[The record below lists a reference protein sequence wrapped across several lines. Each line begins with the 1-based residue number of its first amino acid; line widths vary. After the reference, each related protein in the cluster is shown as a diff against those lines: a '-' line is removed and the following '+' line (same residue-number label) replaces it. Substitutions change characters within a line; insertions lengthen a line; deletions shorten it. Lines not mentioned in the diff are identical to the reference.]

1 MKQTLTTHDLPAL
14 MTGVMATLAGIGIA
28 RFAYTPLLPAII
40 QEGWFTASQGAYLGA
55 ANLLG
60 YFIGALAAHSLSERF
75 SPRWVMAASF
85 AGIALSFVLCA
96 GAGGFLW
103 FFFWRLV
110 SGMAGAILM
119 VVGPSLALT
128 ATPPERRTLVGAM
141 VFTGIGFGALLSAF
155 IVPLLLETSLA
166 VTWGTL
172 GLLCIA
178 AGLLCDYF
186 LQQRVAPLTSPITAS
201 PRGDSP
207 PGYAGVKIIV
217 LLVIGAYAL
226 DAIGFV
232 PHTVFWVDYLA
243 RENALGNQAASLQW
257 GIFGLGALCGPFMVG
272 ALAQRV
278 GWQGGLMIAFAAKA
292 AAVFLPAFSLALL
305 SQSVSSF
312 MVGAMIPGIVAL
324 TSGRLAELVGPT
336 AHKKLWGQATAAFA
350 AAQAVAGYAMSA
362 LYGAWGSYAPL
373 FAISGLI
380 LVVGFLLVL
389 LSRSLQQRHTHLS
402 AQQSSKHATQHSSK
416 YFTHHGKQ

>member
-1 MKQTLTTHDLPAL
+1 MMTRTLTSHDLPAL
-14 MTGVMATLAGIGIA
+14 MTGIMATLAGIGIA

-60 YFIGALAAHSLSERF
+60 YFIGALVAHSLSERF
-75 SPRWVMAASF
+75 SPRLVMAASF

-110 SGMAGAILM
+110 SGIAGAILM
-119 VVGPSLALT
+119 VVGPSLALA
-128 ATPPERRTLVGAM
+128 ATPPERRTRVGAM

-155 IVPLLLETSLA
+155 IVPLLLGLSLT

-178 AGLLCDYF
+178 AGLLCDWG
-186 LQQRVAPLTSPITAS
+186 VAHLTSPITAS
-201 PRGDSP
+201 SVGNSST
-207 PGYAGVKIIV
+207 GYAGVKVVV

-272 ALAQRV
+272 ALAHRV

-292 AAVFLPAFSLALL
+292 AAVLLPVFSLALL

-362 LYGAWGSYAPL
+362 LYGAWGSYTPL

-380 LVVGFLLVL
+380 LVAGFLLVL
-389 LSRSLQQRHTHLS
+389 LSHGVQQRHSHLS
-402 AQQSSKHATQHSSK
+402 AQQPTQQSSNPGRQ
-416 YFTHHGKQ
+416 

>member
-1 MKQTLTTHDLPAL
+1 MKRTLTTDDLPAL
-14 MTGVMATLAGIGIA
+14 MTGIMATLAAIGIA
-28 RFAYTPLLPAII
+28 RFAYTQLLPAII
-40 QEGWFTASQGAYLGA
+40 QEGWFTANQGAYLGA

-75 SPRWVMAASF
+75 SPRLVMAASF
-85 AGIALSFVLCA
+85 AGIVLSFVLCA

-110 SGMAGAILM
+110 SGVAGAILM
-119 VVGPSLALT
+119 VVGPSLALA
-128 ATPPERRTLVGAM
+128 ATPPERRTRVGAM

-155 IVPLLLETSLA
+155 IVPLLLALSLS

-172 GLLCIA
+172 GLLCVA
-178 AGLLCDYF
+178 AGLLCDWG
-186 LQQRVAPLTSPITAS
+186 VAHLASPITANPKGNS
-201 PRGDSP
+201 PS
-207 PGYAGVKIIV
+207 GYAGVKIIV
-217 LLVIGAYAL
+217 MLVVGAYAL

-272 ALAQRV
+272 TLAHRV

-292 AAVFLPAFSLALL
+292 AAVLLPVFSLALL

-362 LYGAWGSYAPL
+362 LYGSWGSYTPL

-380 LVVGFLLVL
+380 LVAGFLLVL
-389 LSRSLQQRHTHLS
+389 LSRGVQHRHTQRS
-402 AQQSSKHATQHSSK
+402 AQQITKHATQHS
-416 YFTHHGKQ
+416 THHGRQ

>member
-1 MKQTLTTHDLPAL
+1 MKRTLTTHDLPAL
-14 MTGVMATLAGIGIA
+14 MTGIMATLAAIGIA

-75 SPRWVMAASF
+75 SPRMVMAASF

-96 GAGGFLW
+96 GAGSFLW

-110 SGMAGAILM
+110 SGVAGAILM
-119 VVGPSLALT
+119 VVGPSIALA
-128 ATPPERRTLVGAM
+128 ATPPERRTRVGAM

-155 IVPLLLETSLA
+155 IVPLLLGLSLS

-178 AGLLCDYF
+178 AGLLCDWGM
-186 LQQRVAPLTSPITAS
+186 AHLTSPITAS
-201 PRGDSP
+201 PRVNSP
-207 PGYAGVKIIV
+207 IGGAGVKIIV
-217 LLVIGAYAL
+217 MLVVGAYAL

-257 GIFGLGALCGPFMVG
+257 GIFGLGALCGPFMIG
-272 ALAQRV
+272 ALAHRV

-292 AAVFLPAFSLALL
+292 AAVLLPVFSLALL

-362 LYGAWGSYAPL
+362 LYGTWGSYTPL

-389 LSRSLQQRHTHLS
+389 LSRSLQQRHAHLS
-402 AQQSSKHATQHSSK
+402 AQQLTKHATQHS
-416 YFTHHGKQ
+416 THHGKQ

>member
-1 MKQTLTTHDLPAL
+1 MTRTLTSHDLPAL
-14 MTGVMATLAGIGIA
+14 MTGIMATLAGIGIA

-75 SPRWVMAASF
+75 SPRLVMAASF

-110 SGMAGAILM
+110 SGVAGAILM
-119 VVGPSLALT
+119 VVGPSLALA
-128 ATPPERRTLVGAM
+128 ATPPERRTRVGAM

-155 IVPLLLETSLA
+155 IVPLLLGLSLT

-178 AGLLCDYF
+178 AGLLCDWG
-186 LQQRVAPLTSPITAS
+186 VAYLTSPITAS
-201 PRGDSP
+201 SVGNSST
-207 PGYAGVKIIV
+207 GYAGVKVVV

-272 ALAQRV
+272 ALAHRV

-292 AAVFLPAFSLALL
+292 AAVLLPVFSLALL

-362 LYGAWGSYAPL
+362 LYGAWGSYTPL

-380 LVVGFLLVL
+380 LVAGFLLVL
-389 LSRSLQQRHTHLS
+389 LSRGVQQRHSHLS
-402 AQQSSKHATQHSSK
+402 AQQPTQQSSNQ
-416 YFTHHGKQ
+416 GRQ

>member
-1 MKQTLTTHDLPAL
+1 MNRSLTTHDLPAL
-14 MTGVMATLAGIGIA
+14 MTGIMATLAGIGIA

-75 SPRWVMAASF
+75 SPRLVMAASF

-110 SGMAGAILM
+110 SGIAGAILM
-119 VVGPSLALT
+119 VVGPSLALA
-128 ATPPERRTLVGAM
+128 ATPPERRTRVGAM

-155 IVPLLLETSLA
+155 IVPLLLGLSLT

-178 AGLLCDYF
+178 AGLLCDWG
-186 LQQRVAPLTSPITAS
+186 VAHLTPPITAS
-201 PRGDSP
+201 SVGNSST
-207 PGYAGVKIIV
+207 GYAGVKVVV

-272 ALAQRV
+272 ALAHRV

-292 AAVFLPAFSLALL
+292 AAVLLPVFSLALL

-362 LYGAWGSYAPL
+362 LYGAWGSYTPL

-380 LVVGFLLVL
+380 LVAGFLLVL
-389 LSRSLQQRHTHLS
+389 LSHGVQQRHSHLS
-402 AQQSSKHATQHSSK
+402 AQQPTQQSSNPGRQ
-416 YFTHHGKQ
+416 

>member
-1 MKQTLTTHDLPAL
+1 MKRTLTIHDLPAL

-40 QEGWFTASQGAYLGA
+40 QVGWFTASQGAYLGA

-75 SPRWVMAASF
+75 SPRLVMAASF

-119 VVGPSLALT
+119 VVEPSLALA
-128 ATPPERRTLVGAM
+128 ATPPERRTRVGAM

-166 VTWGTL
+166 VIWGTL

-186 LQQRVAPLTSPITAS
+186 LQQGVAPLTSPITAS
-201 PRGDSP
+201 PRGNSP

-292 AAVFLPAFSLALL
+292 AAVLLPAFSLALL

-389 LSRSLQQRHTHLS
+389 LSRGVQQRHMHLS
-402 AQQSSKHATQHSSK
+402 AQQSTQQSSKHSTQHSSNQ
-416 YFTHHGKQ
+416 GRQ

>member
-1 MKQTLTTHDLPAL
+1 MKRTLTTHDLPAL
-14 MTGVMATLAGIGIA
+14 MTGIMATLAAIGIA

-75 SPRWVMAASF
+75 SPRMVMAASF

-110 SGMAGAILM
+110 SGIAGAILM
-119 VVGPSLALT
+119 VVGPSLALA
-128 ATPPERRTLVGAM
+128 ATPPERRTRVGAM

-155 IVPLLLETSLA
+155 IVPLLLGLSLS

-178 AGLLCDYF
+178 AGLLCDWGIAH
-186 LQQRVAPLTSPITAS
+186 LASPITAS
-201 PRGDSP
+201 PRGNSP
-207 PGYAGVKIIV
+207 IRGAGVKIIV
-217 LLVIGAYAL
+217 MLVVGAYAL

-243 RENALGNQAASLQW
+243 RENALGNQAAALQW

-272 ALAQRV
+272 ALAHRV

-292 AAVFLPAFSLALL
+292 AAVLLPVFSLALL

-362 LYGAWGSYAPL
+362 LYGSWGSYTPL

-380 LVVGFLLVL
+380 LVAGFLLVL
-389 LSRSLQQRHTHLS
+389 LSRGVQQRHTQRS
-402 AQQSSKHATQHSSK
+402 AQQITKHAVQHS
-416 YFTHHGKQ
+416 THHGRQ

>member
-1 MKQTLTTHDLPAL
+1 MKRTLTTHDLPAL
-14 MTGVMATLAGIGIA
+14 MTGIMATLAAIGIA

-40 QEGWFTASQGAYLGA
+40 QHGWFSASQGAYLGA

-60 YFIGALAAHSLSERF
+60 YFVGALVAHALSERF
-75 SPRWVMAASF
+75 APRWVMAASF
-85 AGIALSFVLCA
+85 ASIGLSFVLCA

-103 FFFWRLV
+103 FFFWRLM
-110 SGMAGAILM
+110 SGVAGGILM
-119 VVGPSLALT
+119 VVGPSLALA
-128 ATPPERRTLVGAM
+128 ATPPERRTRIGAL
-141 VFTGIGFGALLSAF
+141 VFTGIGAGALLSAF
-155 IVPLLLETSLA
+155 VVPLLLGVSLSL
-166 VTWGTL
+166 TWGAL

-178 AGLLCDYF
+178 AGLLCDWGIAH
-186 LQQRVAPLTSPITAS
+186 LASPITAS
-201 PRGDSP
+201 PRGNSP
-207 PGYAGVKIIV
+207 IRGAGVKIIV
-217 LLVIGAYAL
+217 MLVVGAYAL

-243 RENALGNQAASLQW
+243 RENALGNQAAALQW

-272 ALAQRV
+272 ALAHRV

-292 AAVFLPAFSLALL
+292 AAVLLPVFSLALL

-362 LYGAWGSYAPL
+362 LYGSWGSYTPL

-380 LVVGFLLVL
+380 LVAGFLLVL
-389 LSRSLQQRHTHLS
+389 LSRGVQQRHTQRS
-402 AQQSSKHATQHSSK
+402 AQQITKHAVQHS
-416 YFTHHGKQ
+416 THHGRQ

>member
-1 MKQTLTTHDLPAL
+1 MKRTLTTHDLPAL
-14 MTGVMATLAGIGIA
+14 MTGIMATLAAIGIA

-75 SPRWVMAASF
+75 SPRMVMAASF

-110 SGMAGAILM
+110 SGIAGATLM
-119 VVGPSLALT
+119 VVGPSLALA
-128 ATPPERRTLVGAM
+128 ATPPERRTRVGAM

-155 IVPLLLETSLA
+155 IIPLLLGLSLT

-178 AGLLCDYF
+178 AGLLCDWG
-186 LQQRVAPLTSPITAS
+186 VAHLTSPSTAS
-201 PRGDSP
+201 PRGNSP
-207 PGYAGVKIIV
+207 KGGAGVKIIV
-217 LLVIGAYAL
+217 MLVVGAYAL

-272 ALAQRV
+272 ALAQRL

-292 AAVFLPAFSLALL
+292 AAVLLPVFSLALL

-362 LYGAWGSYAPL
+362 LYGTWGSYTPL

-380 LVVGFLLVL
+380 LVAGLLLVL
-389 LSRSLQQRHTHLS
+389 LSRGVQQRHTHLS
-402 AQQSSKHATQHSSK
+402 AQQLTKHATQHSK
-416 YFTHHGKQ
+416 HQGKQ

>member
-1 MKQTLTTHDLPAL
+1 MTRTLTSHDLPAL
-14 MTGVMATLAGIGIA
+14 MTGIMATLAGIGIA

-75 SPRWVMAASF
+75 SPRLVMAASF

-110 SGMAGAILM
+110 SGIAGAILM
-119 VVGPSLALT
+119 VVGPSLALA
-128 ATPPERRTLVGAM
+128 ATPPERRTRVGAM

-155 IVPLLLETSLA
+155 IVPLLLGLSLT

-178 AGLLCDYF
+178 AGLLCDWG
-186 LQQRVAPLTSPITAS
+186 VAHLTSPITAS
-201 PRGDSP
+201 SVGNSST
-207 PGYAGVKIIV
+207 GYAGVKVVV

-292 AAVFLPAFSLALL
+292 AAVLLPVFSLALL

-380 LVVGFLLVL
+380 LFAGFLLVL
-389 LSRSLQQRHTHLS
+389 LSRGVQQRHS
-402 AQQSSKHATQHSSK
+402 SGQQSSKHSSNHSSNQ
-416 YFTHHGKQ
+416 GRQ

>member
-1 MKQTLTTHDLPAL
+1 MKRTLTTHDLPAL
-14 MTGVMATLAGIGIA
+14 MTGIMATLAAIGIA

-55 ANLLG
+55 ANLMG
-60 YFIGALAAHSLSERF
+60 YFIGALAAHWLSERF
-75 SPRWVMAASF
+75 SPRMVMAASF
-85 AGIALSFVLCA
+85 AGITLSFVLCA

-110 SGMAGAILM
+110 SGIAGAILM
-119 VVGPSLALT
+119 VVGPSLALA
-128 ATPPERRTLVGAM
+128 ATPPERRVRVGAM

-155 IVPLLLETSLA
+155 IVPLLLALSLS

-178 AGLLCDYF
+178 AGLLCDWGI
-186 LQQRVAPLTSPITAS
+186 AHLTSPITAS
-201 PRGDSP
+201 PRVNSP
-207 PGYAGVKIIV
+207 TGGAGVKIIV
-217 LLVIGAYAL
+217 MLVVGAYAL

-257 GIFGLGALCGPFMVG
+257 GIFGVGALCGPFMVG
-272 ALAQRV
+272 AMAQRV

-292 AAVFLPAFSLALL
+292 AAVLLPVFSLAFL

-312 MVGAMIPGIVAL
+312 VVGAMIPGIVAL

-362 LYGAWGSYAPL
+362 LYGTWGSYAPL
-373 FAISGLI
+373 FAISGII
-380 LVVGFLLVL
+380 LVAGFLLVL
-389 LSRSLQQRHTHLS
+389 LSRGVQQRHAQLS
-402 AQQSSKHATQHSSK
+402 AQQPTKHAT
-416 YFTHHGKQ
+416 HHGRQ

>member
-1 MKQTLTTHDLPAL
+1 MMTRTLTSHDLPAL
-14 MTGVMATLAGIGIA
+14 MTGIMATLAGIGIA

-75 SPRWVMAASF
+75 SPRLVMAASF

-110 SGMAGAILM
+110 SGVAGAILM
-119 VVGPSLALT
+119 VVGPSLALA
-128 ATPPERRTLVGAM
+128 ATPPERRTRVGAM

-155 IVPLLLETSLA
+155 IVPLLLGLSLT

-178 AGLLCDYF
+178 AGLLCDWG
-186 LQQRVAPLTSPITAS
+186 VAYLTSPITAS
-201 PRGDSP
+201 SVGNSST
-207 PGYAGVKIIV
+207 GYAGVKVVV

-272 ALAQRV
+272 ALAHRV

-292 AAVFLPAFSLALL
+292 AAVLLPVFSLALL

-362 LYGAWGSYAPL
+362 LYGAWGSYTPL

-380 LVVGFLLVL
+380 LVAGFLLVL
-389 LSRSLQQRHTHLS
+389 LSRGVQQRHSHLS
-402 AQQSSKHATQHSSK
+402 AQQPTQQSSNQ
-416 YFTHHGKQ
+416 GRQ

>member
-1 MKQTLTTHDLPAL
+1 MW
-14 MTGVMATLAGIGIA
+14 VIA
-28 RFAYTPLLPAII
+28 
-40 QEGWFTASQGAYLGA
+40 S
-55 ANLLG
+55 
-60 YFIGALAAHSLSERF
+60 
-75 SPRWVMAASF
+75 
-85 AGIALSFVLCA
+85 
-96 GAGGFLW
+96 
-103 FFFWRLV
+103 
-110 SGMAGAILM
+110 
-119 VVGPSLALT
+119 
-128 ATPPERRTLVGAM
+128 
-141 VFTGIGFGALLSAF
+141 F
-155 IVPLLLETSLA
+155 IVPLLLGLSLS

-186 LQQRVAPLTSPITAS
+186 LQQQGVAHLASPITAS
-201 PRGDSP
+201 PRGNNPS
-207 PGYAGVKIIV
+207 GGAGVKVIV
-217 LLVIGAYAL
+217 MLVVGAYAL

-272 ALAQRV
+272 ALAHRV

-292 AAVFLPAFSLALL
+292 AAVLLPVFSLALL

-324 TSGRLAELVGPT
+324 TSGRLAELVGPI

-362 LYGAWGSYAPL
+362 LYELWGTYAPL
-373 FAISGLI
+373 FAIGGLM
-380 LVVGFLLVL
+380 LAGGFLLVL
-389 LSRSLQQRHTHLS
+389 RSRGVQQQRHSHLTV
-402 AQQSSKHATQHSSK
+402 QNRRQ
-416 YFTHHGKQ
+416 

>member
-1 MKQTLTTHDLPAL
+1 MKRTLTTHDLPAL
-14 MTGVMATLAGIGIA
+14 MTGIMATLAAIGIA

-75 SPRWVMAASF
+75 SPRMVMAASF

-103 FFFWRLV
+103 FFFWRLI
-110 SGMAGAILM
+110 SGIAGAILM
-119 VVGPSLALT
+119 VVGPSLALA
-128 ATPPERRTLVGAM
+128 ATPPERRTRVGAM

-155 IVPLLLETSLA
+155 IVPLLLGLSLS

-178 AGLLCDYF
+178 AGLLCDWG
-186 LQQRVAPLTSPITAS
+186 VAHLASPITAS
-201 PRGDSP
+201 PRGNSP
-207 PGYAGVKIIV
+207 TGGAGVKIIV
-217 LLVIGAYAL
+217 MLVVGAYAL

-292 AAVFLPAFSLALL
+292 AAVLLPVFSLALL

-380 LVVGFLLVL
+380 LIAGFLLVL
-389 LSRSLQQRHTHLS
+389 LSRGVQQRHTDLS
-402 AQQSSKHATQHSSK
+402 AQQSTKHATQHS
-416 YFTHHGKQ
+416 THQGKQ

>member
-1 MKQTLTTHDLPAL
+1 
-14 MTGVMATLAGIGIA
+14 
-28 RFAYTPLLPAII
+28 
-40 QEGWFTASQGAYLGA
+40 
-55 ANLLG
+55 
-60 YFIGALAAHSLSERF
+60 
-75 SPRWVMAASF
+75 
-85 AGIALSFVLCA
+85 
-96 GAGGFLW
+96 
-103 FFFWRLV
+103 
-110 SGMAGAILM
+110 
-119 VVGPSLALT
+119 
-128 ATPPERRTLVGAM
+128 
-141 VFTGIGFGALLSAF
+141 
-155 IVPLLLETSLA
+155 
-166 VTWGTL
+166 
-172 GLLCIA
+172 
-178 AGLLCDYF
+178 LCDWG
-186 LQQRVAPLTSPITAS
+186 VAHLTSPITAS
-201 PRGDSP
+201 SVGNSST
-207 PGYAGVKIIV
+207 GYAGVKVVV

-272 ALAQRV
+272 ALAQRL

-292 AAVFLPAFSLALL
+292 AAVLLPVFSLALL

-362 LYGAWGSYAPL
+362 LYGTWGSYTPL

-380 LVVGFLLVL
+380 LVAGLLLVL
-389 LSRSLQQRHTHLS
+389 LSRGVQQRHTHLS
-402 AQQSSKHATQHSSK
+402 AQQLTKHATQHSK
-416 YFTHHGKQ
+416 HQGKQ

>member
-1 MKQTLTTHDLPAL
+1 MMTRTLTSHDLPAL
-14 MTGVMATLAGIGIA
+14 MTGIMATLAGIGIA

-75 SPRWVMAASF
+75 SPRLVMAASF

-110 SGMAGAILM
+110 SGVAGAILM
-119 VVGPSLALT
+119 VVGPSLALA
-128 ATPPERRTLVGAM
+128 ATPPERRTRVGAM

-155 IVPLLLETSLA
+155 IVPLLLGLSLT

-178 AGLLCDYF
+178 AGLLCDWG
-186 LQQRVAPLTSPITAS
+186 VAHLTSPITAS
-201 PRGDSP
+201 SVGNSST
-207 PGYAGVKIIV
+207 GYAGVKVVV

-272 ALAQRV
+272 ALAHRV

-292 AAVFLPAFSLALL
+292 AAVLLPVFSLALL

-362 LYGAWGSYAPL
+362 LYGAWGSYTPL

-380 LVVGFLLVL
+380 LVAGFLLVL
-389 LSRSLQQRHTHLS
+389 LSRGVQQRHSHLS
-402 AQQSSKHATQHSSK
+402 AQQPTQQSSNQ
-416 YFTHHGKQ
+416 GRQ

>member
-1 MKQTLTTHDLPAL
+1 MTRTLTSHDLPAL
-14 MTGVMATLAGIGIA
+14 MTGIMATLAGIGIA

-75 SPRWVMAASF
+75 SPRLVMAASF

-110 SGMAGAILM
+110 SGIAGAILM
-119 VVGPSLALT
+119 VVGPSLALA
-128 ATPPERRTLVGAM
+128 ATPPERRTRVGAM

-155 IVPLLLETSLA
+155 IVPLLLGLSLT

-178 AGLLCDYF
+178 AGLLCDWG
-186 LQQRVAPLTSPITAS
+186 VAHLTSPITAS
-201 PRGDSP
+201 SVGNSST
-207 PGYAGVKIIV
+207 GYAGVKVVV

-272 ALAQRV
+272 ALAHRV

-292 AAVFLPAFSLALL
+292 AAVLLPVFSLALL

-380 LVVGFLLVL
+380 LVAGFLLVL
-389 LSRSLQQRHTHLS
+389 LSRGVQQRHSHLS
-402 AQQSSKHATQHSSK
+402 AQQPTQQSSNPGRQ
-416 YFTHHGKQ
+416 

>member
-1 MKQTLTTHDLPAL
+1 MKRTLTTHDLPAL
-14 MTGVMATLAGIGIA
+14 MTGIMATLAAIGIA

-75 SPRWVMAASF
+75 SPRMVMAASF

-110 SGMAGAILM
+110 SGIAGAILM
-119 VVGPSLALT
+119 VVGPSLALA
-128 ATPPERRTLVGAM
+128 ATPPERRTRVGAM

-155 IVPLLLETSLA
+155 IVPLLLGLSLS

-178 AGLLCDYF
+178 AGLLCDWGIAH
-186 LQQRVAPLTSPITAS
+186 LASPITAS
-201 PRGDSP
+201 PRGNSP
-207 PGYAGVKIIV
+207 IRGAGVKIIV
-217 LLVIGAYAL
+217 MLVVGAYAL

-257 GIFGLGALCGPFMVG
+257 GIFGFGALCGPFMVG

-292 AAVFLPAFSLALL
+292 AAVLLPVFSLALL

-362 LYGAWGSYAPL
+362 LYGTWGSYAPL
-373 FAISGLI
+373 FAISGII
-380 LVVGFLLVL
+380 LVAGFLLVL
-389 LSRSLQQRHTHLS
+389 LSRGVRQRHAHLS
-402 AQQSSKHATQHSSK
+402 AQQSTQQSI
-416 YFTHHGKQ
+416 HHGKQ

>member
-1 MKQTLTTHDLPAL
+1 MNRTITTRDLLPAL
-14 MTGVMATLAGIGIA
+14 MTGIMATLAGIGIA

-75 SPRWVMAASF
+75 SPRLVMAASF

-110 SGMAGAILM
+110 SGIAGAILM
-119 VVGPSLALT
+119 VVGPSLALA
-128 ATPPERRTLVGAM
+128 ATPPERRTRVGAM

-155 IVPLLLETSLA
+155 IVPLLLGLSLT

-178 AGLLCDYF
+178 AGLLCDWG
-186 LQQRVAPLTSPITAS
+186 VAHLTSPITAS
-201 PRGDSP
+201 SVGNSST
-207 PGYAGVKIIV
+207 GYAGVKVVV

-272 ALAQRV
+272 ALAHRV

-292 AAVFLPAFSLALL
+292 AAVLLPVFSLALL

-362 LYGAWGSYAPL
+362 LYGAWGSYTPL

-380 LVVGFLLVL
+380 LVAGFLLVL
-389 LSRSLQQRHTHLS
+389 LSRGVQQRHSHLS
-402 AQQSSKHATQHSSK
+402 AQQPTQQSSNQ
-416 YFTHHGKQ
+416 GRQ

>member
-1 MKQTLTTHDLPAL
+1 MNRTITTRDLPAL
-14 MTGVMATLAGIGIA
+14 MTGIMATLAGIGIA

-75 SPRWVMAASF
+75 SPRLVMAASF

-110 SGMAGAILM
+110 SGIAGAILM
-119 VVGPSLALT
+119 VVGPSLALA
-128 ATPPERRTLVGAM
+128 ATPPERRTRVGAM

-155 IVPLLLETSLA
+155 IVPLLLGLSLT

-178 AGLLCDYF
+178 AGLLCDWG
-186 LQQRVAPLTSPITAS
+186 VAHLTSPITAS
-201 PRGDSP
+201 SVGNSST
-207 PGYAGVKIIV
+207 GYAGVKVVV

-292 AAVFLPAFSLALL
+292 AAVLLPVFSLALL

-380 LVVGFLLVL
+380 LFAGFLLVL
-389 LSRSLQQRHTHLS
+389 LSRGVQQRHS
-402 AQQSSKHATQHSSK
+402 SGQQSSKHSSNHSSNQ
-416 YFTHHGKQ
+416 GRQ